1 MLDISIKAG
10 TPTIIDGP
18 VQINSPRQVHK
29 INVSDE
35 SPLNRLPYRSL
46 NNTTSSQAKENV
58 KDLKVWG
65 DPDCFK
71 LISKASSEEEGWM
84 KSTKAM
90 EIKDV
95 GCVIQVTTREQ
106 NGIAEALVFVPG
118 TRIIET
124 QQEDLTVGRLI
135 GKILQPLPLLTL
147 PQPSRQWKLSPSAQE
162 MLIMCNSIKEATKE
176 DTTSQ
181 DECCEPIEADSETK
195 ITDGKTT
202 KNTTKGNCIKCF
214 LNNTDLA
221 YIVRIASDGATFDTQ
236 KDDILPQGVCV
247 ACGELEAD
255 LLRIPEYEPSQRSSK
270 HKDHEDPSR
279 RALSASEH
287 DFIFRSL
294 CIGNTKENNPNIKL
308 SNQILREM
316 QKYVTKSIPRKIAFA
331 VRISSI
337 YYDQNTDEKWYY
349 MYLEAFENVP
359 IFANQSFIDLYYPE
373 DGDYLV
379 VSATGQI
386 HTISP
391 DRLREEYEILTD
403 ISEADKISEMLYFE

>member
-1 MLDISIKAG
+1 MLDISTKAG
-10 TPTIIDGP
+10 TPIIIDGP
-18 VQINSPRQVHK
+18 VQIDTPRQVHK

-118 TRIIET
+118 TRIVET
-124 QQEDLTVGRLI
+124 HQGDLVIGRRVEGIIHVPITL
-135 GKILQPLPLLTL
+135 KKPPLT
-147 PQPSRQWKLSPSAQE
+147 SRQWGLSPSMQE
-162 MLIMCNSIKEATKE
+162 MLDSAKEATKE
-176 DTTSQ
+176 DTTSP
-181 DECCEPIEADSETK
+181 DECCEPIEAASKTK

-202 KNTTKGNCIKCF
+202 NNAATQGYCMKCF

-221 YIVRIASDGATFDTQ
+221 YIVRIAPDRATLDTQ

-247 ACGELEAD
+247 ACSELEAD
-255 LLRIPEYEPSQRSSK
+255 LLRIREYEPSQRSLRNRK
-270 HKDHEDPSR
+270 HEDPSR
-279 RALSASEH
+279 RPLLASEH

-294 CIGNTKENNPNIKL
+294 CIGNTKENNPNIRL
-308 SNQILREM
+308 SNQILRKM
-316 QKYVTKSIPRKIAFA
+316 QKYVTKSTPRKIAFA

-386 HTISP
+386 DTVSP